1 MPRGKRTYARDGRG
15 RFAAS
20 GSSAGKMRRNPVKDL
35 KKGMKD
41 GLTAA
46 DARQSL
52 QSYKRGVKTETKYK
66 ALDKR
71 RQIAARRGS
80 SVQDRQYA
88 GKQALDNKLQ
98 LRDAKR
104 QTRAIGRF
112 VSRRG
117 GTGR

>member
-1 MPRGKRTYARDGRG
+1 
-15 RFAAS
+15 
-20 GSSAGKMRRNPVKDL
+20 MRRNPVKDL